1 MSSAALSNANPN
13 REPGIPE
20 QDCLSCR
27 LVGASA
33 FIGLG
38 TYAIMQAR
46 KQGAFERVRPAGG
59 PMIAGKITGILGTVF
74 IGLGIGRLFM
84 PTTRARSP
92 VGA

>member
-13 REPGIPE
+13 RESGPIE

-27 LVGASA
+27 LIGASA

-38 TYAIMQAR
+38 GYAIMQAK

-59 PMIAGKITGILGTVF
+59 PMIAGKVTGIIGTGKMLIDF
-74 IGLGIGRLFM
+74 FDPKIK
-84 PTTRARSP
+84 AYD
-92 VGA
+92 